1 MGRIS
6 SKKNIK
12 IDDLDTSP
20 ACSSIDD
27 LYTPPARAT
36 IARVLGDWLTR
47 NKLTVTELLHSA
59 QALQRLDSQGT
70 AMQHAIQKIAVAH
83 AVGRAKPVTQ
93 LIRDLDELCAN
104 AIRRVYKDETDG
116 VFERKPDRFG
126 AFAEQLSGSPDGDY
140 RLKGM
145 LAKHIGS
152 ASSWDAKLALL
163 LGLADELPADGEP
176 GARQLTAIDE
186 MVAEMLTNAAALAE
200 LLGPNPDLGHALLSL
215 CALFLGADSEGR
227 SPAANRLAGFFQSDM
242 LTRARAA
249 VAARILSELKNMKRL
264 CPSSWVAELTML
276 RRLSDTLVEACGK
289 YLSHEDLI
297 EIFAARSR
305 RIVAHEPLFQL
316 VQDARSADE
325 KIERLLAVEE
335 NIIGAENKR
344 ELATFILPL
353 IGCRAFEEQ
362 LAGGVLAKLKRLV
375 ELQGRVLQSRFQEV
389 QKHQLAAAL
398 DSVAKGIEERAHLL
412 ASLQTRIK
420 EPVER
425 AQALLKLCH
434 TGAITHGELQ
444 EKVRRLMVA
453 TLSTRGFFTAYSA
466 RQQKERNAALDRSA
480 ALDALAAELR
490 PLDISREEAVRAF
503 AA

>member
-6 SKKNIK
+6 SKKNIE

-27 LYTPPARAT
+27 LYSPPARAA

-70 AMQHAIQKIAVAH
+70 AMQHAIQKIAVAR
-83 AVGRAKPVTQ
+83 AGGRAKPVTQ

-104 AIRRVYKDETDG
+104 AIRRVYKDEKDG

-140 RLKGM
+140 RLNGM
-145 LAKHIGS
+145 LAKHIGN
-152 ASSWDAKLALL
+152 ASTWDAKLALL
-163 LGLADELPADGEP
+163 LGLADALPADGEP
-176 GARQLTAIDE
+176 GARQLTAIDA
-186 MVAEMLTNAAALAE
+186 MVAEMLANAAALAE

-227 SPAANRLAGFFQSDM
+227 SPAANRLAGFFQRDV
-242 LTRARAA
+242 LTEARAA

-264 CPSSWVAELTML
+264 CPSSWDAELTML

-316 VQDARSADE
+316 LQDARSTDE
-325 KIERLLAVEE
+325 KIERLLAIEA

-344 ELATFILPL
+344 ELSTFILPL
-353 IGCRAFEEQ
+353 IGARAFEEQ
-362 LAGGVLAKLKRLV
+362 LAGGVLPKLKRV
-375 ELQGRVLQSRFQEV
+375 AELQRRVLQSGFQDV
-389 QKHQLAAAL
+389 QKNQLATAL
-398 DSVAKGIEERAHLL
+398 DSVAKGIEERAQLL
-412 ASLQTRIK
+412 ASLQTRIR
-420 EPVER
+420 EPVAR

-434 TGAITHGELQ
+434 SGAVTQGELQ
-444 EKVRRLMVA
+444 EKVHRLMMA
-453 TLSTRGFFTAYSA
+453 TLSTRGFFAAYVAHQEKTTKA
-466 RQQKERNAALDRSA
+466 RVDRSA
-480 ALDALAAELR
+480 TLNELTFELR
-490 PLDISREEAVRAF
+490 KAGIAPEEAVRMLA
-503 AA
+503 